1 MENAGYVYT
10 GWVLTGAA
18 LAAYATFV
26 IVRTR
31 RAARVLREARE
42 VTWR

>member
-10 GWVLTGAA
+10 GWAVTGVA
-18 LAAYATFV
+18 LAAYASFV